1 MKKLGLIVN
10 PIAGMGGRVG
20 LKGTDGVDALR
31 QALALGAQPEAH
43 RRAVEALAIIAKAMP
58 EATLVTCAGAMGE
71 DAARECGISPVL
83 VGGAPKDKRKTT
95 GADTRHA
102 VAEMQRVGVDLLLFA
117 GGDGTAR
124 DICDALRS
132 TAIHGERLPA
142 LGIPAGVKMHS
153 GVFALTP
160 RRAGELALRFLQGG
174 LGGVIDAEVMDIDE
188 DAFRMSSVAATLY
201 GYISVPQDSHAVQS
215 TKSGTAE
222 DEQEALAAIARQVI
236 ADMVDDTL
244 YIIGPGTTTK
254 AVADGLGVANTL
266 LGVDAVLN
274 GRLLAT
280 DATESDLLRLTERRP
295 AKIVVTAIGGQGYII
310 GRGNQQLS
318 PRLIRRIGRDNII
331 VAATR
336 SKLLRLGG
344 RPLLVDTGDPALDE
358 ALSGYIKIVTGFREF
373 HAYKVS
379 C

>member
-43 RRAVEALAIIAKAMP
+43 RRTAEALTIIAKAMP

-83 VGGAPKDKRKTT
+83 VSGAPKDKTT

-132 TAIHGERLPA
+132 SAIHNERLPA

-160 RRAGELALRFLQGG
+160 RRAGELARRFLRGG
-174 LGGVIDAEVMDIDE
+174 LGGVSDAEVMDIDE
-188 DAFRMSSVAATLY
+188 DAFRTSSVAATLY
-201 GYISVPQDSHAVQS
+201 GYLSVPQDSHAVQS
-215 TKSGTAE
+215 TKSGTAA

-254 AVADGLGVANTL
+254 AIADALGVANTL

-274 GRLLAT
+274 GRLIAA

-295 AKIVVTAIGGQGYII
+295 AKIVVTAIGGQGYVI

-344 RPLLVDTGDPALDE
+344 RPLLVDTGDSALDE
-358 ALSGYIKIVTGFREF
+358 ALSGYIKVVTGFREF
-373 HAYKVS
+373 HAYKVA

>member
-58 EATLVTCAGAMGE
+58 DATLVTCAGAMGE

-83 VGGAPKDKRKTT
+83 VGGAPKDKTT

-102 VAEMQRVGVDLLLFA
+102 VAEMRRVGVDLLLFA

-124 DICDALRS
+124 DICDALYS
-132 TAIHGERLPA
+132 TAIHDERLPA

-174 LGGVIDAEVMDIDE
+174 LGGISDAEVMDIDE
-188 DAFRMSSVAATLY
+188 DAFRTSSVAATLY
-201 GYISVPQDSHAVQS
+201 GYLSVPQDSHAVQS
-215 TKSGTAE
+215 TKSGTAA

-254 AVADGLGVANTL
+254 AIADALGVANTL

-274 GRLLAT
+274 GRLIAT

-344 RPLLVDTGDPALDE
+344 RPLLVDTGAPALDE
-358 ALSGYIKIVTGFREF
+358 ALSGYIKVVTGFREF

>member
-43 RRAVEALAIIAKAMP
+43 RRAAEALVIIAKAMP

-83 VGGAPKDKRKTT
+83 VGGAPKDKTT

-132 TAIHGERLPA
+132 SAIHGERLPA

-160 RRAGELALRFLQGG
+160 RRAGELALRFLHGG
-174 LGGVIDAEVMDIDE
+174 LGGVSDAEVMDIDE

-201 GYISVPQDSHAVQS
+201 GYLSVPQDSHAVQS

-254 AVADGLGVANTL
+254 AIADALGVANTL

-274 GRLLAT
+274 GRLLAK

-295 AKIVVTAIGGQGYII
+295 AKIIVTAIGGQGYII

-358 ALSGYIKIVTGFREF
+358 ALSGYIKVVTGFREF

-379 C
+379 Y